1 MHPPELGPD
10 WAALL
15 DLWSGRRRGRPFP
28 SRSDFV
34 AEDFSPW
41 FGDLGLLDVTEDRP
55 ARFRVRLAGTRIT
68 ALDGR
73 ESTGRHLDEVVPPSL
88 DDTLTGPLRT
98 CAETGRPVLDAIEIE
113 GDDVFRSV
121 RRLILPLARP
131 DGPADAVGLLLCAL
145 RTDPDLRDAPP
156 RRLLHH
162 ALASCRHRQRTT
174 VLDEP
179 GRIAAGRW

>member
-73 ESTGRHLDEVVPPSL
+73 ESTGRLLDDVVPAQFAHAVL
-88 DDTLTGPLRT
+88 GPLRT
-98 CAETGRPVLDAIEIE
+98 CVDAGRAVLDVVAIDGGAAVSRI
-113 GDDVFRSV
+113 S
-121 RRLILPLARP
+121 RLILPLSAG
-131 DGPADAVGLLLCAL
+131 DGRDAGVGLLLCAV
-145 RTDPDLRDAPP
+145 RAEPRETGPPAPRP
-156 RRLLHH
+156 RHIYDV
-162 ALASCRHRQRTT
+162 LASHGHSQTVT
-174 VLDEP
+174 VLDRP
-179 GRIAAGRW
+179 GPRW